1 MKVCAFSGHRP
12 HKFPWKYNESDP
24 QCLALKAALTEQIVR
39 LSETGVSDWLSGMA
53 EGTDFWAAEAILTLR
68 ENNPAAKLHCILPC
82 REQPDKWSEDAK
94 NRYFSILRQADS
106 VIYVSR
112 NYYKDCMLDRNRF
125 MVDHASILLAVYNG
139 EKRGGTAATV
149 NYAKKMKR
157 EIIAIDPFSHEA
169 VHLFNP

>member
-1 MKVCAFSGHRP
+1 M
-12 HKFPWKYNESDP
+12 
-24 QCLALKAALTEQIVR
+24 
-39 LSETGVSDWLSGMA
+39 
-53 EGTDFWAAEAILTLR
+53 TLR

-106 VIYVSR
+106 VVYVSR

-149 NYAKKMKR
+149 NYAKKLKR
-157 EIIAIDPFSHEA
+157 EIISIDPVSHKA
-169 VHLFNP
+169 VHLSNP

>member
-1 MKVCAFSGHRP
+1 MVYFVARFGPFCGVVWYPFSGG
-12 HKFPWKYNESDP
+12 FWY
-24 QCLALKAALTEQIVR
+24 T
-39 LSETGVSDWLSGMA
+39 LSYH
-53 EGTDFWAAEAILTLR
+53 
-68 ENNPAAKLHCILPC
+68 LH
-82 REQPDKWSEDAK
+82 KWSEDAK